1 MISPTQFVGRER
13 AVGCD
18 VGNRQ
23 MVFLGC
29 VDIRNSP
36 ECPMTA
42 RCKNKRGDCALSF
55 RYTRRVGCMVEVD
68 GNWLPEANVEI
79 HPWILVGESRTAA
92 GAGLGDGLRGAGRS
106 LKMNRA
112 PPDLYCHLV
121 EPILSRALQPGA
133 YCRHAEKAVEDHCH
147 IPGLDGTPA

>member
-42 RCKNKRGDCALSF
+42 RCKNKRGDSALSF

-68 GNWLPEANVEI
+68 GNWLPEANVENSSLNSSGRV
-79 HPWILVGESRTAA
+79 WDGRWVRVWRT
-92 GAGLGDGLRGAGRS
+92 GS
-106 LKMNRA
+106 EVRA
-112 PPDLYCHLV
+112 DL
-121 EPILSRALQPGA
+121 S
-133 YCRHAEKAVEDHCH
+133 K
-147 IPGLDGTPA
+147 